1 MLSTDYRKF
10 LRSGFSLGKGGKLF
24 QTNER
29 LILNQIFWGTEITQR
44 QIIDITKIPQQT
56 ASRLIKS
63 LLNKKAVVQS
73 TRRSDGSRGQPGYC
87 LEPNPDYAYCLGVSL
102 YVDSIAIAIV
112 NFRGE
117 LVLSRSY
124 SLDSVSVE
132 NVIQLLQYRINEIL
146 ADTGIGQDYILGL
159 GFGIAGYFQALD
171 GKINTTIDEWAT
183 VDIEKVLAKEL
194 SIPVWVENDAKA
206 AAAGES
212 IAGVGRK
219 YSDFVYLYIATG
231 FGGGVI
237 MNGEILR
244 GAHGNAGEVAEMLP
258 PKIYLHPNLELLRQI
273 LIRNG
278 NEINTV
284 ADLTNNFDIEWP
296 GVDEWIAKVKD
307 SLSLVAS
314 SSAALLDIK
323 AVVLGGHIPQQLS
336 LKLLEHIEIYA
347 QNRRSLPRSIP
358 DLVVAQAE
366 GDPVAIGAATLPLR
380 ACCL

>member
-29 LILNQIFWGTEITQR
+29 LILNQIFWGDDITQR
-44 QIIDITKIPQQT
+44 QIIDVTKFPQQT

-63 LLNKKAVVQS
+63 LLSKGAVVQL
-73 TRRSDGSRGQPGYC
+73 TRQSDGSRGQPGYC
-87 LEPNPDYAYCLGVSL
+87 LEPNPDYAYCFGVSI
-102 YVDSIAIAIV
+102 YVDSIAIAVV
-112 NFRGE
+112 NFKGD
-117 LVLSRSY
+117 VVVSRSY

-132 NVIQLLQYRINEIL
+132 NVIRILQDGVKEIL
-146 ADTGIGQDYILGL
+146 EDTGICKDNVLGL
-159 GFGIAGYFQALD
+159 GFGISGYFQALD

-183 VDIEKVLAKEL
+183 VDIEKVLAEEL

-284 ADLTNNFDIEWP
+284 SDLIKDFDIEWN
-296 GVDEWIAKVKD
+296 GIDEWISKVKD

-323 AVVLGGHIPQQLS
+323 AVVLGGHIPEPLS
-336 LKLLEHIEIYA
+336 MKLLEHIEIYA

-358 DLVVAQAE
+358 DLVIAQAD
-366 GDPVAIGAATLPLR
+366 GDPVAIGAATLPFR

>member
-29 LILNQIFWGTEITQR
+29 LILNQIFWGDDITQR
-44 QIIDITKIPQQT
+44 QIIDVTKFPQQT

-63 LLNKKAVVQS
+63 LLSKGAVVQL
-73 TRRSDGSRGQPGYC
+73 TRQSDGSRGQPGYC
-87 LEPNPDYAYCLGVSL
+87 LEPNPDYAYCFGVSI
-102 YVDSIAIAIV
+102 YVDSIAIAVV
-112 NFRGE
+112 NFKGD
-117 LVLSRSY
+117 VVVSRSY

-132 NVIQLLQYRINEIL
+132 NVIRILQDGVKEIL
-146 ADTGIGQDYILGL
+146 EDTKICEDNVLGL
-159 GFGIAGYFQALD
+159 GFGISGYFQALD

-183 VDIEKVLAKEL
+183 VDIEKVLAEEL

-219 YSDFVYLYIATG
+219 YRDFVYLYIATG

-278 NEINTV
+278 NKVDTV
-284 ADLTNNFDIEWP
+284 SDLINNFDIEWS
-296 GVDEWIAKVKD
+296 GIDEWISKVKD

-323 AVVLGGHIPQQLS
+323 AVVLGGHIPEPLS
-336 LKLLEHIEIYA
+336 MKLLQHIEIYA

-358 DLVVAQAE
+358 DLVVAQAD
-366 GDPVAIGAATLPLR
+366 GDPVAIGAATLPFR